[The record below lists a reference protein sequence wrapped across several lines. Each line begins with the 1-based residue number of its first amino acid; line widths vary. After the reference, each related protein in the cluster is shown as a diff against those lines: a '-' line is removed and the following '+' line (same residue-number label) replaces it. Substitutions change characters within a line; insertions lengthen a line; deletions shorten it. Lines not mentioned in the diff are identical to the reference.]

1 MMIFNHIYN
10 VYIYIY
16 IYIYIYTKNSHLIGK
31 VLNIINIK
39 NRASINLMNKEIKK
53 LFYNTQSVA

>member
-10 VYIYIY
+10 VY

-53 LFYNTQSVA
+53 LFYITQSVA